1 MKFFYSLIMALM
13 FVSLAGCASYPTEQR
28 SGKEDLAFVQF
39 VTQGKY
45 AHQNVHVDL
54 DGTKFDASPVK
65 AKKAR
70 LKGALYS
77 VATGKRKIVV
87 KNNQGD
93 VIFQKYIMLSSQ
105 ETQQITLP

>member
-1 MKFFYSLIMALM
+1 MKTIVKGLFLLLA
-13 FVSLAGCASYPTEQR
+13 FVFTGCASLPTEQR
-28 SGKEDLAFVQF
+28 TGKDDVASLQF

-45 AHQNVHVDL
+45 THQKVYVDL
-54 DGTKFDASPVK
+54 DGTTFEANPVK

-70 LKGALYS
+70 LKGKLYS

-87 KNNQGD
+87 KDSKGNT
-93 VIFQKYIMLSSQ
+93 IFNKYIMLYSQ